1 MYSRGQR
8 SQNGNGIIVIVIIIN
23 HQQQHQQQFLGWL
36 DSVVVGVL

>member
-23 HQQQHQQQFLGWL
+23 HQQQHQQQFLGRL
-36 DSVVVGVL
+36 DSVVVAVL